1 MNSRILI
8 ALLAVFI
15 SFGSVAHAQ
24 RKTEVKIKTNAE
36 CDKCKSGIEKLLKD
50 VKGVKK
56 ATVDLA
62 TKEVTVV
69 FITKKTN
76 VVALR
81 EAIAGGGWEADDVKP
96 KNKLNKDGGKSV
108 NPHLDEK

>member
-1 MNSRILI
+1 MNSKILI
-8 ALLAVFI
+8 ALVALFI
-15 SFGSVAHAQ
+15 SFGTVANAQ
-24 RKTEVKIKTNAE
+24 RKIEVKIKTNAE
-36 CDKCKSGIEKLLKD
+36 CDKCKLGIEKLLKD

-56 ATVDLA
+56 ATVDLS

-69 FITKKTN
+69 LISKKTN
-76 VVALR
+76 VDALR
-81 EAIAGGGWEADDVKP
+81 EVIAGGGWEADNVKP